1 MIWILPIN
9 LPVLVVWIHNLA
21 VHWLTPFTSHH
32 NIISIMPYL
41 ILVETLTSG
50 KMIPRLS
57 GSLWRYVTNVG
68 FFALAVYAAVYG
80 ISYAYMLH
88 QFVNAV
94 CAWLVAIH
102 FWGGGVDLKGMKV
115 MLEGG
120 EEGESDV
127 KKRP

>member
-9 LPVLVVWIHNLA
+9 LPVLVVWVHNLA

-50 KMIPRLS
+50 RMIPRLRVTP
-57 GSLWRYVTNVG
+57 WRSVTNVL
-68 FFALAVYAAVYG
+68 FFALAIYAAVYG
-80 ISYAYMLH
+80 VCYAYLLH
-88 QFVNAV
+88 QFVNGV
-94 CAWLVAIH
+94 CAWLVAVH
-102 FWGGGVDLKGMKV
+102 VCGSGGVDLRGMKI

-120 EEGESDV
+120 EEEGDV
-127 KKRP
+127 KKQP